1 MIFINDEINTKIKT
15 PISITDLV
23 NILGL
28 QSKTIAVAVNEKVIQ
43 KSDWHKNKITNNDKV
58 DIVRAVGGG

>member
-28 QSKTIAVAVNEKVIQ
+28 QSKTIAVAINEKVIQ
-43 KSDWHKNKITNNDKV
+43 KSDWHKNKIINNDKV

>member
-43 KSDWHKNKITNNDKV
+43 KSDWHKNKIINNDKV

>member
-1 MIFINDEINTKIKT
+1 MIIDEINTKIKT

-43 KSDWHKNKITNNDKV
+43 KSDWHKNKIISNDKV

>member
-1 MIFINDEINTKIKT
+1 MILINDEINTKIKT

-43 KSDWHKNKITNNDKV
+43 KSDWHKNKIISNDKV

>member
-43 KSDWHKNKITNNDKV
+43 KSDWHKNKIISNDKV